1 MDFYGVFK
9 VLHTTEFPIV
19 QIKSNFSFSFKKV
32 SGQSTIL
39 VLDLMI
45 KTKVF

>member
-9 VLHTTEFPIV
+9 ALHTTEFPIV

-45 KTKVF
+45 KIKVF